1 MSKLKANKQAFMTQT
16 KISKLVVILAIP
28 AMISMLITSIYNMA
42 DTYFVGLIGD
52 GVVGTSA
59 VSVVFSYMSIMQA
72 MGFFF
77 GHGSG
82 NYISKKLGKGDNKSA
97 NEMASVGFFS
107 SFILGLVFLVF
118 GIIFLEPFAKLLQA
132 NPENMQDVKSY
143 LFYIL
148 LGSPFI
154 MTSFVLNNQLRF
166 QGSAY
171 YGMIGIGVGALLNIA
186 LDPLLIFG
194 LNMGVGGAGLATSQS
209 QIVSFLILFIM
220 CNKDGNIKVSFKTFK
235 PSWKKYKQI
244 IIGGTPSFIRQGFA
258 SVSVMV
264 LSDVAYAVG
273 GNELVAGMG
282 VGARIMFFIFSV
294 LLGLGQGFQ
303 PICGYNYGAK
313 RYDRVLQAYRF
324 TILSS
329 TLIVVVFSIIC
340 FIFAPQFA
348 RLINSDPTV
357 YNIAGTSLRFQ
368 FVMFISMPFVVAT
381 NMMLQNLGRVVGASL
396 LSTIRQGV
404 VYIPALYLFY
414 ALSMGQIGVFLAQPI
429 ADFIALIVSIP
440 YAIKEVKRLLIK
452 IKEQRTEQNSLKIVG
467 DKQ

>member
-209 QIVSFLILFIM
+209 QIVSFLILFIFSFM
-220 CNKDGNIKVSFKTFK
+220 TDNGN
-235 PSWKKYKQI
+235 
-244 IIGGTPSFIRQGFA
+244 
-258 SVSVMV
+258 
-264 LSDVAYAVG
+264 
-273 GNELVAGMG
+273 
-282 VGARIMFFIFSV
+282 
-294 LLGLGQGFQ
+294 
-303 PICGYNYGAK
+303 
-313 RYDRVLQAYRF
+313 
-324 TILSS
+324 
-329 TLIVVVFSIIC
+329 
-340 FIFAPQFA
+340 
-348 RLINSDPTV
+348 
-357 YNIAGTSLRFQ
+357 
-368 FVMFISMPFVVAT
+368 
-381 NMMLQNLGRVVGASL
+381 
-396 LSTIRQGV
+396 
-404 VYIPALYLFY
+404 
-414 ALSMGQIGVFLAQPI
+414 
-429 ADFIALIVSIP
+429 
-440 YAIKEVKRLLIK
+440 
-452 IKEQRTEQNSLKIVG
+452 
-467 DKQ
+467 